1 MYQGRLSSSTSTP
14 RPSLIVLIRYVY
26 NSIHC
31 ILLCGPKSH
40 VFTVYKSVKWDLPNM
55 MILAPW
61 TNVVSHQLLS
71 PNLRAARVHD
81 SILTLSHMSMWQIHP
96 WIVSHFWREAAVF
109 MCCQHFLPLSSF
121 TDLFAPSLALIQ
133 KPCFRSPGLSLRSSD
148 GAVCLPYPDSS
159 LFRGF
164 KEVTLACW

>member
-81 SILTLSHMSMWQIHP
+81 SILTLSHMSMWQIHA

-121 TDLFAPSLALIQ
+121 TDSFTCFDTKALFSVAGLESQ
-133 KPCFRSPGLSLRSSD
+133 KQWWRSM
-148 GAVCLPYPDSS
+148 SS
-159 LFRGF
+159 LPWQFP
-164 KEVTLACW
+164 L